1 VERINLTGSTTYQL
15 PTVQVPSIII
25 MIFGQQ
31 ATLETEESHR
41 STSKHIMER
50 SHLTL
55 QPGDVVFLAAELQV
69 AVFSHNDLVLY
80 RAHINLAENVE

>member
-69 AVFSHNDLVLY
+69 VVFSHNDLVLY